1 MFTLRIPAPAQS
13 CLLLRTPCRAA
24 ALPFP
29 AMARRLWALEVEPEV
44 RLFSCRAHPS
54 TLSTILTDAI
64 SMSQRNHLFALLW
77 SPSSNARPPL
87 PSPGLV
93 TTSDPHPSKPFGGHR
108 RLNPRIRPWLRSP
121 RARCLLL
128 DSRRGPLVLPEAQSR
143 NPGSY
148 ACSPAISH
156 T

>member
-1 MFTLRIPAPAQS
+1 
-13 CLLLRTPCRAA
+13 CREA
-24 ALPFP
+24 ALPHRP
-29 AMARRLWALEVEPEV
+29 WPVVYAVWALEVGPDV

-77 SPSSNARPPL
+77 SPSSNPRPPL

-93 TTSDPHPSKPFGGHR
+93 TTSGPHPSKLFGGHR

-128 DSRRGPLVLPEAQSR
+128 DSHRGPLVLPEAQSR
-143 NPGSY
+143 NPDSY